1 MLFGLISWGT
11 AIGFMRLNLDL
22 TEDEQS
28 YLRLFKEI
36 KSVVMERY
44 VEEVDSKKLVEGAVK
59 GMITSLDPHSAY
71 LPPEPYKEMKVEMSG
86 SFGGL
91 GIEIN
96 SRNGRLTV
104 IAPIEDT
111 PAFRA
116 GIKSNDWIT
125 RIDGTSTRGMTI
137 SDAVKLMRGPKGT
150 SVTLTIT
157 REGSPQP
164 LTFPLVRDIIQTKS
178 VKFKTLE
185 PGYVYVRITHFQE
198 RTADDFVK
206 ALQTLRAQN
215 DGTLK
220 GMVLDLR
227 NNPGGLLDQAYK
239 VANRFIGEGFRD
251 GLIVYTQ
258 GRGNA
263 VKQELNATIGQKE
276 PHYPLVVLIN
286 IASASASEIVAGAL
300 QDHHRAVII
309 GTPSFGKGSIQS
321 ILPLRD
327 GAALKLTT
335 ARYFTPSGRSIQA
348 RGIVPDIVVEQ
359 IDLSN
364 GQKKK
369 GPDFHEKDL
378 EKHLASIEMSENGE
392 EKKKDENAI
401 QGSLDADTAKDYQL
415 VRALELLRGMVI
427 MKNGLAMEGVVKQ
440 KEAAGL
446 PK

>member
-1 MLFGLISWGT
+1 MDNERSSLMHAKKKTLLLIMLFGLISWGT

-59 GMITSLDPHSAY
+59 GTITSLDPHSAY

-178 VKFKTLE
+178 VKFNTLE

-335 ARYFTPSGRSIQA
+335 ARYFTPSGRS
-348 RGIVPDIVVEQ
+348 
-359 IDLSN
+359 
-364 GQKKK
+364 
-369 GPDFHEKDL
+369 
-378 EKHLASIEMSENGE
+378 
-392 EKKKDENAI
+392 
-401 QGSLDADTAKDYQL
+401 
-415 VRALELLRGMVI
+415 
-427 MKNGLAMEGVVKQ
+427 
-440 KEAAGL
+440 
-446 PK
+446 